1 MTTENKYPDFCVT
14 NYSPEDFKA
23 TKKVL
28 ADCGI
33 ELRYM
38 MPQEDYKPQYDPDNP
53 KGIRVKGNIA
63 TVCVTDGGFVQAKI
77 GTPLTIKTRNIY
89 RHVGKL
95 NILEGPDLTDYSKA
109 LSELTGKDITVNAY
123 IESRTFSVKTSLFK
137 KSLITLKAIINHF
150 R

>member
-1 MTTENKYPDFCVT
+1 MTTKKQYPDFCVA
-14 NYSPEDFKA
+14 NYSPEHFKA

-33 ELRYM
+33 ELRYL

-53 KGIRVKGNIA
+53 KGIRVKGKVA
-63 TVCVTDGGFVQAKI
+63 TVAVTDGGFEQAKA

-95 NILEGPDLTDYSKA
+95 NIFEGPDLTDYSKT
-109 LSELTGKDITVNAY
+109 LSELAGKDITFDEY
-123 IESRTFSVKTSLFK
+123 IKLRTFGVKTALFK
-137 KSLITLKAIINHF
+137 KFLITLKAIINHF

>member
-1 MTTENKYPDFCVT
+1 MTTEKQYPDFCVA
-14 NYSPEDFKA
+14 NYSPEHFKA

-33 ELRYM
+33 ELRYL
-38 MPQEDYKPQYDPDNP
+38 MPQEDYKPQYDPNNP
-53 KGIRVKGNIA
+53 KGIRVKGKVA
-63 TVCVTDGGFVQAKI
+63 TVAVTDDGFEQAKA

-95 NILEGPDLTDYSKA
+95 NVFGGADLTDYSSNSKVA
-109 LSELTGKDITVNAY
+109 GSMSMVEYKP
-123 IESRTFSVKTSLFK
+123 FSVKTSLFK
-137 KSLITLKAIINHF
+137 KLLITLKAIINHF

>member
-1 MTTENKYPDFCVT
+1 MTTKNKYPDFCVA
-14 NYSPEDFKA
+14 NYSPEHFEA

-33 ELRYM
+33 ELRYL

-53 KGIRVKGNIA
+53 KGIRVKGKVA
-63 TVCVTDGGFVQAKI
+63 TVAVTDDGFEQAKA

-95 NILEGPDLTDYSKA
+95 NIFDSA
-109 LSELTGKDITVNAY
+109 ELKTLVKYTPKGI
-123 IESRTFSVKTSLFK
+123 KTSLFK
-137 KSLITLKAIINHF
+137 RFLITIKAIINHF

>member
-1 MTTENKYPDFCVT
+1 MTTENKYPDFCVA
-14 NYSPEDFKA
+14 NYSPEHFKA

-28 ADCGI
+28 EDCGI
-33 ELRYM
+33 ALHYM

-53 KGIRVKGNIA
+53 KGIRVKGNVA
-63 TVCVTDGGFVQAKI
+63 TVCVTEGGFVQAKA

-95 NILEGPDLTDYSKA
+95 NIFDSAELTDYSPNTKVI
-109 LSELTGKDITVNAY
+109 ELKPMVEYNP
-123 IESRTFSVKTSLFK
+123 FSVKTSLFK
-137 KSLITLKAIINHF
+137 KFLITIKAIINHF

>member
-1 MTTENKYPDFCVT
+1 MENFNYPDFCVA
-14 NYSPEDFKA
+14 NYSPEHFKA

-33 ELRYM
+33 ALRYM
-38 MPQEDYKPQYDPDNP
+38 MPKESYDQHDPENP
-53 KGIRVKGNIA
+53 KGIRVRDNIA
-63 TVCVTDGGFVQAKI
+63 TVCVTDGGFEQAKI

-95 NILEGPDLTDYSKA
+95 NIFDSAELIDYSPSAKVI
-109 LSELTGKDITVNAY
+109 ELKPLVEYTPNG
-123 IESRTFSVKTSLFK
+123 VKTSLFK
-137 KSLITLKAIINHF
+137 KFLITLKAIINHF

>member
-1 MTTENKYPDFCVT
+1 MENFEYPDFCVA
-14 NYSPEDFKA
+14 NYSPEHFKA

-33 ELRYM
+33 ELRYL
-38 MPQEDYKPQYDPDNP
+38 MPQENYKPQHDPTNP
-53 KGIRVKGNIA
+53 AGIRVKGNVA
-63 TVCVTDGGFVQAKI
+63 TVCVTDGGFRAAQI

-95 NILEGPDLTDYSKA
+95 NVFGGAELTDYSPNAKII
-109 LSELTGKDITVNAY
+109 ELKPMPEY
-123 IESRTFSVKTSLFK
+123 KPFSVKTSLFK
-137 KSLITLKAIINHF
+137 KFLITLKAIINHF

>member
-1 MTTENKYPDFCVT
+1 MTTENKYPDFCVA
-14 NYSPEDFKA
+14 NYSPEHFKA

-38 MPQEDYKPQYDPDNP
+38 MPQEYYKPQYDPDNP
-53 KGIRVKGNIA
+53 KGIRVRDNIA

-95 NILEGPDLTDYSKA
+95 NIFDSAELTDYSPNTKII
-109 LSELTGKDITVNAY
+109 ELKPVVEYNP
-123 IESRTFSVKTSLFK
+123 FSVKTSLFK
-137 KSLITLKAIINHF
+137 KFLITLKAIINHF

>member
-1 MTTENKYPDFCVT
+1 MTTENKYPDFCVA
-14 NYSPEDFKA
+14 NYSPEHFKA

-33 ELRYM
+33 ELRYL

-53 KGIRVKGNIA
+53 KGIRVKGNVA
-63 TVCVTDGGFVQAKI
+63 TVCVTDSFRAAKLI
-77 GTPLTIKTRNIY
+77 TPLTIKTRNIY

-95 NILEGPDLTDYSKA
+95 NIFDSADVTDYSPNAKVI
-109 LSELTGKDITVNAY
+109 ELKPMVDQKPFG
-123 IESRTFSVKTSLFK
+123 VKTSLFK
-137 KSLITLKAIINHF
+137 KFLITLKAIINHF

>member
-1 MTTENKYPDFCVT
+1 MTTENKYPDFCVA
-14 NYSPEDFKA
+14 NYSPEHFKA

-33 ELRYM
+33 ALRYM
-38 MPQEDYKPQYDPDNP
+38 MPKESYYQHDPDNP

-63 TVCVTDGGFVQAKI
+63 TVCVTDCGFESAKA
-77 GTPLTIKTRNIY
+77 GTTLTIKTRNIY

-95 NILEGPDLTDYSKA
+95 NIFDSAELMDYSPNTKII
-109 LSELTGKDITVNAY
+109 ELKPVVEYNP
-123 IESRTFSVKTSLFK
+123 FSVKTSLFK
-137 KSLITLKAIINHF
+137 KFLITLKAIINHF

>member
-1 MTTENKYPDFCVT
+1 MTTENKYPDFCVA
-14 NYSPEDFKA
+14 NYSPEHFKA

-33 ELRYM
+33 ALRYM
-38 MPQEDYKPQYDPDNP
+38 IPKANYSQHDPDNP

-63 TVCVTDGGFVQAKI
+63 TVCVTTSGFESAKA

-95 NILEGPDLTDYSKA
+95 NIFDSAELTDYSPNAKII
-109 LSELTGKDITVNAY
+109 ELKPMVEYNP
-123 IESRTFSVKTSLFK
+123 FSVKTSLFK
-137 KSLITLKAIINHF
+137 KFLITLKAIINHF

>member
-1 MTTENKYPDFCVT
+1 MTTENKYPDFCVA
-14 NYSPEDFKA
+14 NYSPEHFKA

-38 MPQEDYKPQYDPDNP
+38 LSKEDYKPQYDPENP
-53 KGIRVKGNIA
+53 KGIRVKGNVA
-63 TVCVTDGGFVQAKI
+63 TVCVTDGGFEQAKV

-95 NILEGPDLTDYSKA
+95 NIFDSAELTDYSPNVKVI
-109 LSELTGKDITVNAY
+109 ELKPMVEYNP
-123 IESRTFSVKTSLFK
+123 FSVKTSLFK
-137 KSLITLKAIINHF
+137 KFLITLKAIINHF

>member
-1 MTTENKYPDFCVT
+1 MENFNYPDFCVA
-14 NYSPEDFKA
+14 NYSPEHFEA

-38 MPQEDYKPQYDPDNP
+38 MPQEYYEQHDPNNP
-53 KGIRVKGNIA
+53 AGVRVKGNVA
-63 TVCVTDGGFVQAKI
+63 TVCVTGAGFEQAKV

-95 NILEGPDLTDYSKA
+95 NIFDSAELIDYSLNAKVI
-109 LSELTGKDITVNAY
+109 ELKPMVEYNP
-123 IESRTFSVKTSLFK
+123 FSVKISLFK
-137 KSLITLKAIINHF
+137 KFLITLKAIVNHF

>member
-1 MTTENKYPDFCVT
+1 MTTENKYPDFCVA
-14 NYSPEDFKA
+14 NYSPEHFKA

-28 ADCGI
+28 ADCDI
-33 ELRYM
+33 ELRYL

-53 KGIRVKGNIA
+53 KGVRVKGNVA
-63 TVCVTDGGFVQAKI
+63 TVCVTDGGFESAKA

-95 NILEGPDLTDYSKA
+95 NIFDSAELTDYSPNAKVI
-109 LSELTGKDITVNAY
+109 ELKPLVEYPPFG
-123 IESRTFSVKTSLFK
+123 VKTSLFK
-137 KSLITLKAIINHF
+137 KFLITLKAIINHF

>member
-1 MTTENKYPDFCVT
+1 MEDFNYPDFCVA
-14 NYSPEDFKA
+14 NYSPEHFKA

-33 ELRYM
+33 ALRYLM
-38 MPQEDYKPQYDPDNP
+38 LKANYGQHDHNNP
-53 KGIRVKGNIA
+53 KGIRVIGNVA
-63 TVCVTDGGFVQAKI
+63 TVFVTDSGFNAAKA

-95 NILEGPDLTDYSKA
+95 NIFDSAELIDYSPSAKVI
-109 LSELTGKDITVNAY
+109 ELKPLVEYTPNG
-123 IESRTFSVKTSLFK
+123 VKTSLFK
-137 KSLITLKAIINHF
+137 KFLITLKAIINHF

>member
-1 MTTENKYPDFCVT
+1 MTTENKYPDFCVA
-14 NYSPEDFKA
+14 NYSPEHFKA

-33 ELRYM
+33 ALRYM
-38 MPQEDYKPQYDPDNP
+38 MPKEDYDQHDPDNP
-53 KGIRVKGNIA
+53 KGIRVRGNIA
-63 TVCVTDGGFVQAKI
+63 TVCVTTGGFEQAKA

-95 NILEGPDLTDYSKA
+95 NIFEGPDLTDYHKT
-109 LSELTGKDITVNAY
+109 LSELVGKSTTVSEY
-123 IESRTFSVKTSLFK
+123 IKLRKFGVKTSLFK
-137 KSLITLKAIINHF
+137 KFLITLKAIINHF

>member
-1 MTTENKYPDFCVT
+1 MTTEKQYPDFCVA
-14 NYSPEDFKA
+14 NYSPEHFKA

-33 ELRYM
+33 ELRYL
-38 MPQEDYKPQYDPDNP
+38 MPQKDYKPQYDPDNP
-53 KGIRVKGNIA
+53 KGIRVKGKVA
-63 TVCVTDGGFVQAKI
+63 TVAVTDDGFEQAKA

-95 NILEGPDLTDYSKA
+95 NIFDSAELTDYSPNVKA
-109 LSELTGKDITVNAY
+109 IELKPLVKYTPKGI
-123 IESRTFSVKTSLFK
+123 KTSLFK
-137 KSLITLKAIINHF
+137 KILITIKAIINYF

>member
-1 MTTENKYPDFCVT
+1 MTTENKYPDFCVA
-14 NYSPEDFKA
+14 NYSPEHFKA

-33 ELRYM
+33 ALRYM
-38 MPQEDYKPQYDPDNP
+38 MPKESYEQHDPDNP
-53 KGIRVKGNIA
+53 KGIRVKGNVA
-63 TVCVTDGGFVQAKI
+63 TVCVTDGGFVQAKA

-95 NILEGPDLTDYSKA
+95 NIFDSAELIDYSPNTK
-109 LSELTGKDITVNAY
+109 SIELKPVVEYNP
-123 IESRTFSVKTSLFK
+123 FSVKTSLFK
-137 KSLITLKAIINHF
+137 KFLITLKAIINHF

>member
-1 MTTENKYPDFCVT
+1 MTTENKYPDFCVA
-14 NYSPEDFKA
+14 NYSPEHFKA

-33 ELRYM
+33 ELRYL

-53 KGIRVKGNIA
+53 KGIRVKGNVA
-63 TVCVTDGGFVQAKI
+63 TVCVTDDGFVQAKI

-95 NILEGPDLTDYSKA
+95 NIFDSVELTDYSPNAKVI
-109 LSELTGKDITVNAY
+109 ELKPMVEYNP
-123 IESRTFSVKTSLFK
+123 FSVKTSLFK
-137 KSLITLKAIINHF
+137 KFLITLKAIINHF

>member
-1 MTTENKYPDFCVT
+1 MTTENKYPDFCVA
-14 NYSPEDFKA
+14 NYSPEHFKA

-33 ELRYM
+33 ALRYM
-38 MPQEDYKPQYDPDNP
+38 MPKESYDQHDPENP
-53 KGIRVKGNIA
+53 KGIRVKGNVAI
-63 TVCVTDGGFVQAKI
+63 VCVTDGGFEQAKA

-95 NILEGPDLTDYSKA
+95 NIFDSPDLTDYSKT
-109 LSELTGKDITVNAY
+109 LSELKGRNITVDEY
-123 IESRTFSVKTSLFK
+123 IELHTFGVKTSLFK
-137 KSLITLKAIINHF
+137 KFLITLKAIINHF

>member
-1 MTTENKYPDFCVT
+1 MTTENKYPDFCVA
-14 NYSPEDFKA
+14 NYSPEHFKA

-33 ELRYM
+33 KLRYL

-53 KGIRVKGNIA
+53 KGIRVKGNVA
-63 TVCVTDGGFVQAKI
+63 TVCVTDSFRAAKLI
-77 GTPLTIKTRNIY
+77 TPLTIKTRNIY

-95 NILEGPDLTDYSKA
+95 NIFDNAELTDYSPNTKII
-109 LSELTGKDITVNAY
+109 ELKPVVEYNP
-123 IESRTFSVKTSLFK
+123 FSVKTSLFK
-137 KSLITLKAIINHF
+137 KFLITLKAIINHF

>member
-1 MTTENKYPDFCVT
+1 MDNFDYPDFCVA
-14 NYSPEDFKA
+14 NYSPEHFEA

-33 ELRYM
+33 ALRYL
-38 MPQEDYKPQYDPDNP
+38 MPQEDYKPQYDPNNP
-53 KGIRVKGNIA
+53 KGIRVKGNVA
-63 TVCVTDGGFVQAKI
+63 TVCVTDGGFVTAKE

-95 NILEGPDLTDYSKA
+95 NIFESPDLTDYSNT
-109 LSELTGKDITVNAY
+109 LSELTGRNTTVNEY
-123 IESRTFSVKTSLFK
+123 IELHTFGVKTSLFK
-137 KSLITLKAIINHF
+137 KFLITLKAIINHF

>member
-1 MTTENKYPDFCVT
+1 MTTENKYPDFCVA
-14 NYSPEDFKA
+14 NYSPEHFEA

-33 ELRYM
+33 ALRYM
-38 MPQEDYKPQYDPDNP
+38 MPKESYDQHDPDNP
-53 KGIRVKGNIA
+53 KGIRVRGNVA
-63 TVCVTDGGFVQAKI
+63 TVCVTNGGFEQAKA

-95 NILEGPDLTDYSKA
+95 NIFDSAELTDYSPNTKII
-109 LSELTGKDITVNAY
+109 ELKPVVEYNP
-123 IESRTFSVKTSLFK
+123 FSVKTSLFK
-137 KSLITLKAIINHF
+137 KFLITLKAIINHF